1 MFNLKYY
8 RHLFR
13 SNFRLLAV
21 ITLVMIGLLVT
32 ILSVFKPATINA
44 IGENSAGLP
53 FNPLGDVSSLESI
66 IGNQYFGMM
75 ALILPM
81 ILTIILAISTISG
94 LVDRG
99 SMACHL
105 SLPMTRTQV
114 AGTSAAFIITVLLIE
129 FGLIALTGVSVA
141 EIVQPGE
148 LDIEIYLEL
157 TAGTLLLQ
165 YAIGGIAFIASC
177 IWNTTSKA
185 LMIGAGIPVAFF
197 SMNLLSKISEDLSFL
212 KDLTI
217 FTLFDIDKII
227 KGNLDVT
234 SFVILFIMGTALYT
248 LGLVY
253 FRRKDLAI

>member
-1 MFNLKYY
+1 M
-8 RHLFR
+8 
-13 SNFRLLAV
+13 
-21 ITLVMIGLLVT
+21 
-32 ILSVFKPATINA
+32 
-44 IGENSAGLP
+44 
-53 FNPLGDVSSLESI
+53 
-66 IGNQYFGMM
+66 
-75 ALILPM
+75 
-81 ILTIILAISTISG
+81 
-94 LVDRG
+94 
-99 SMACHL
+99 
-105 SLPMTRTQV
+105 
-114 AGTSAAFIITVLLIE
+114 
-129 FGLIALTGVSVA
+129 
-141 EIVQPGE
+141 QPGE

-197 SMNLLSKISEDLSFL
+197 SMNLLSKISKDLSFL

-227 KGNLDVT
+227 KGNLNVT
-234 SFVILFIMGTALYT
+234 SFVILFIVGTALYT